1 MVLCSEYEIERLI
14 VIPALTVFLK
24 EQMKLIDS
32 CTRHIFT
39 KAMKGE
45 LPLLQK
51 AQTLQE
57 ELMML
62 MPEEAGNEP
71 LDQEKMLVQN
81 GKKIALLLLGLAAQK
96 YGKELE
102 KEQEILVNISDMIS
116 NVYAMEST
124 VLRTEKAISK
134 TGADQNQLEG
144 KIYASILPRSI

>member
-1 MVLCSEYEIERLI
+1 
-14 VIPALTVFLK
+14 
-24 EQMKLIDS
+24 
-32 CTRHIFT
+32 
-39 KAMKGE
+39 
-45 LPLLQK
+45 
-51 AQTLQE
+51 
-57 ELMML
+57 MML
-62 MPEEAGNEP
+62 MPQEVGNEP

-134 TGADQNQLEG
+134 TGADQKQLES